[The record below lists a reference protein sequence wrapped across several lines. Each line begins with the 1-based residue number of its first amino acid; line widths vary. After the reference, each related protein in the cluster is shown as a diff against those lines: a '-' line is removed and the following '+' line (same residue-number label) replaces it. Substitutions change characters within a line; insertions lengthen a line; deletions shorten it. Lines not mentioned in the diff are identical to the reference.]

1 MKPFIILKTAYLN
14 LRNGKM
20 RSLLTIGG
28 VIVGIGSI
36 IFLVSLGY
44 GLERLVTSQVTN
56 FQAFSQVDVP
66 SASLKTLKMDEPLTE
81 RVQQIPHVTQVG
93 RVTTLAGRLTDS
105 QANQTA
111 EVIVLS
117 ADDNYWQMAN
127 QVIEVGSNPQTNGEL
142 VINEAL
148 AKVMNISSTN
158 AVGRTV
164 KLDLLVPKELING
177 AENIR
182 EIADLPFTISGYT
195 KEGSAPYVY
204 FKLDTLKEQGISYYS
219 SLKVKVDNRETV
231 PIVRT
236 QLENLGLATEY
247 VGDTVKQISEVFT
260 FFRIVLGAF
269 GMIALV
275 VASMGTFNVLTI
287 NLIERT
293 KEIGLM
299 KSLGMQ
305 NRDIYLLFISESLL
319 ISFFGGLIGL
329 LIGISLGEFGN
340 YILAQMAAASQV
352 EAVQIFAT
360 PLAFTLGCGA
370 LSLVIGLI
378 TGWYPARRAVKMN
391 ALEALRFE

>member
-14 LRNGKM
+14 LRSGKM
-20 RSLLTIGG
+20 RSVLTIGG

-56 FQAFSQVDVP
+56 FQAFSQIDVP
-66 SASLKTLKMDEPLTE
+66 SANLKTLKIDEPLTE
-81 RVQQIPHVTQVG
+81 RVQGIPHIVEVG
-93 RVTTLAGRLTDS
+93 RVTTLAGRIKDTN
-105 QANQTA
+105 ANQTA
-111 EVIVLS
+111 EVIALG
-117 ADDNYWQMAN
+117 ADDNYWRMAG
-127 QVIEVGSNPQTNGEL
+127 QTIDVGRNPDNNEEL
-142 VINEAL
+142 VINESL
-148 AKVMNISSTN
+148 AKVMNLSAEN
-158 AVGRTV
+158 AVGRAV
-164 KLDLLVPKELING
+164 SLDLLVPKELING
-177 AENIR
+177 AESIH
-182 EIADLPFTISGYT
+182 EIADVSFTISGYT

-204 FKLDTLKEQGISYYS
+204 FKQDALTQHGLTYYS
-219 SLKVKVDNRETV
+219 SLKVKVDQRDTV
-231 PIVRT
+231 PVVRT

-247 VGDTVKQISEVFT
+247 VGDTIKQISEVFT
-260 FFRIVLGAF
+260 FFRVILGAF

-305 NRDIYLLFISESLL
+305 NRDIYLLFVSESLL

-360 PLAFTLGCGA
+360 PLAFTLGCGL
-370 LSLVIGLI
+370 LSLIIGLI

>member
-20 RSLLTIGG
+20 RSVLTIGG

-56 FQAFSQVDVP
+56 FQAFSQIDIP
-66 SASLKTLKMDEPLTE
+66 SASLKTLKIDEALTE
-81 RVQQIPHVTQVG
+81 RVQGIPHIEQVG
-93 RVTTLAGRLTDS
+93 RITTLAGRLQDLA
-105 QANQTA
+105 ANQTA
-111 EVIVLS
+111 EVIVLA
-117 ADDNYWQMAN
+117 ADDNYWQMAG
-127 QVIEVGSNPQTNGEL
+127 QSLTSGENPKQNGEL

-148 AKVMNISSTN
+148 AKVMNLPSDQ

-164 KLDLLVPKELING
+164 NLSLLVPKELING
-177 AENIR
+177 AENIH
-182 EIADLPFTISGYT
+182 EIADLPFTITGYT
-195 KEGSAPYVY
+195 TEGSAPYVY
-204 FKLDTLKEQGISYYS
+204 FKLDVLNEQGLTYYS
-219 SLKVKVDNRETV
+219 SLKVKVDDRDIV
-231 PIVRT
+231 PVVRT

-247 VGDTVKQISEVFT
+247 VGDTIKQISEVFT
-260 FFRIVLGAF
+260 FFRVVLGAF

-370 LSLVIGLI
+370 LSLVIGLV